1 MAVASTDKAYLMLKK
16 ASATGGVGNLGEVKF
31 QFNPDQF
38 SVTKTAA
45 WNNKPAQAAK
55 QASMPEFTGSEP
67 RSMSVDIFLDAT
79 GTPPRNIVADVDLLF
94 SCCTPA
100 AESLTKNR
108 PSPPFVLFGWGS
120 TMQFEACVR
129 KVTVKYTMFKQDG
142 TPIRATAT
150 LDLEEIPKATGRQNP
165 TSGALAAQ
173 RTHTVVQG
181 DSLASIAYAEYG
193 DPSKWRA
200 VAMANGIDDP
210 MRLVHG
216 TSLLLP
222 TAEDAGEVA

>member
-38 SVTKTAA
+38 TVTKTAA
-45 WNNKPAQAAK
+45 WRNKPGKGAK

-67 RSMSVDIFLDAT
+67 RSMSVDIFLDAA
-79 GTPPRNIVADVDLLF
+79 GPPVRNIVADVNLLF

-120 TMQFEACVR
+120 TMQFEAYVQS
-129 KVTVKYTMFKQDG
+129 VSVKYTMFKQDG

-150 LDLEEIPKATGRQNP
+150 LDLQGDPEGRRQAEPHVGRTGR
-165 TSGALAAQ
+165 AAHPH
-173 RTHTVVQG
+173 RG
-181 DSLASIAYAEYG
+181 
-193 DPSKWRA
+193 PWRQPG
-200 VAMANGIDDP
+200 VD
-210 MRLVHG
+210 RLHG
-216 TSLLLP
+216 VRRP
-222 TAEDAGEVA
+222 E